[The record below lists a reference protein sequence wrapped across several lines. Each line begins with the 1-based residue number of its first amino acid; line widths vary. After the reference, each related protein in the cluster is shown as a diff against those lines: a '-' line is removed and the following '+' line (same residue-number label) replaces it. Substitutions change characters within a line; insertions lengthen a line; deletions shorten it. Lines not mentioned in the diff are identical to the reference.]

1 MINRYILSSPQY
13 RYGVRHALDYY
24 TDNSSHNSHNTITKV
39 PFCNNSDW
47 SCHNGTTTART
58 TYNI

>member
-1 MINRYILSSPQY
+1 MINRYIVSSSEC
-13 RYGVRHALDYY
+13 RYGTRHALDYY
-24 TDNSSHNSHNTITKV
+24 TDNSGHNNHNTITKV

-47 SCHNGTTTART
+47 SYRNGATTARI